1 MQIQD
6 KTEAVFLSTTAT
18 VDELEAVCRKLT
30 VKGIRSLATWPM
42 LLKPASGF
50 KANNDLNL
58 VAVIGFP
65 HGNQVIES
73 KIAETVLA
81 LVDGADEIAYVAHSM
96 AISNNDWQ
104 YLAKELSTFMQVA
117 RKQEKKI
124 TVIINAVNMS
134 TENLLRCCDLFGVA
148 GIDYLQLGISGS
160 GELSTDIISLV
171 RKHLADAVKLKVAV
185 AVIDPDNILKI
196 LDAGADLIHTFNAVE
211 IVKQFEPASKGMVF
225 EQN

>member
-1 MQIQD
+1 
-6 KTEAVFLSTTAT
+6 
-18 VDELEAVCRKLT
+18 
-30 VKGIRSLATWPM
+30 
-42 LLKPASGF
+42 
-50 KANNDLNL
+50 
-58 VAVIGFP
+58 
-65 HGNQVIES
+65 
-73 KIAETVLA
+73 
-81 LVDGADEIAYVAHSM
+81 
-96 AISNNDWQ
+96 
-104 YLAKELSTFMQVA
+104 
-117 RKQEKKI
+117 
-124 TVIINAVNMS
+124 MS